1 MTDFEIAFAA
11 RCAAITDT
19 RDDSDWLDVQRRVR
33 RSSRR
38 RKLTIALIAAAAVL
52 IVAPAFALRGSIID
66 FFSADPAPA
75 NVVRDFGSLEVGAP
89 PGMAPGVDP
98 EQARK
103 VASFPFDGKQHVLYV
118 APTKGGGFCE
128 SWTKAF
134 GGCRTTR
141 TLTPTE
147 DAALAREELRSVPA
161 IGVSPMCGAE
171 WLPCRRRACAE
182 AGLDGPAS
190 LRGWTS
196 VDIPRCGC
204 RSRSTQAS
212 SSTAFLKPSEG
223 RSSGNGRRRARQERQ
238 RDRP

>member
-52 IVAPAFALRGSIID
+52 IVAPAFALRGTIID

-75 NVVRDFGSLEVGAP
+75 HIVRDFGSLEVGAP

-98 EQARK
+98 QQARK

-118 APTKGGGFCE
+118 APTKGGGFCQ
-128 SWTKAF
+128 SWTNAF
-134 GGCRTTR
+134 GGCRATR
-141 TLTPTE
+141 TLTPSQE
-147 DAALAREELRSVPA
+147 QHFSPEQLRA
-161 IGVSPMCGAE
+161 Y
-171 WLPCRRRACAE
+171 LRHRRV
-182 AGLDGPAS
+182 G
-190 LRGWTS
+190 
-196 VDIPRCGC
+196 
-204 RSRSTQAS
+204 
-212 SSTAFLKPSEG
+212 
-223 RSSGNGRRRARQERQ
+223 
-238 RDRP
+238 

>member
-19 RDDSDWLDVQRRVR
+19 RDDSDWLDVERRVR

-38 RKLTIALIAAAAVL
+38 RKLTITLIAAAAVL

-98 EQARK
+98 EEARK

-118 APTKGGGFCE
+118 APTKGGGFCQ
-128 SWTKAF
+128 SWTNSG
-134 GGCRTTR
+134 GGCR
-141 TLTPTE
+141 
-147 DAALAREELRSVPA
+147 AA
-161 IGVSPMCGAE
+161 
-171 WLPCRRRACAE
+171 
-182 AGLDGPAS
+182 
-190 LRGWTS
+190 
-196 VDIPRCGC
+196 
-204 RSRSTQAS
+204 
-212 SSTAFLKPSEG
+212 
-223 RSSGNGRRRARQERQ
+223 
-238 RDRP
+238 